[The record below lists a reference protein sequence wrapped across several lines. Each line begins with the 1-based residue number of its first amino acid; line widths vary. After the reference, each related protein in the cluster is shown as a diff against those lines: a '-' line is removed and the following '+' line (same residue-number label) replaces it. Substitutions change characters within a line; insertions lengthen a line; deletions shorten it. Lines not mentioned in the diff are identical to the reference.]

1 MENSFTSFLKRY
13 LSKHE
18 IDSLS
23 DEMEIECDLGISG
36 DDGYE
41 FFEDFC
47 QTFSI
52 ETNGSSADDFFQPE
66 PSFDLFKFR
75 QKDVGEKKKLTI
87 GMLKKIIE
95 QGSF

>member
-1 MENSFTSFLKRY
+1 MNNKWIKFLERH
-13 LSKHE
+13 LGKHE
-18 IDSLS
+18 IDGLS
-23 DEMEIECDLGISG
+23 DDMEIEDDLGISG
-36 DDGYE
+36 EDGYE

-47 QTFSI
+47 QTFNI
-52 ETNGSSADDFFQPE
+52 DTKGNSAAEFFHPE
-66 PSFDLFKFR
+66 SFLNFFKFW